1 MAKYVC
7 DFDQVNAI
15 AKKILAESESMIG
28 FTNAM
33 VVNSTNNL
41 SGWNGEAHDN
51 FIGSLERKK
60 ADLVNH
66 INLSIQL
73 SEFLKEVATAIS
85 NLEDELSSLDI

>member
-7 DFDQVNAI
+7 DFDQVNSS
-15 AKKILAESESMIG
+15 AKKILSESESMIG

-33 VVNSTNNL
+33 VLTSANALSNWSGST
-41 SGWNGEAHDN
+41 HDN

-60 ADLVNH
+60 TDLVNH

-73 SEFLKEVATAIS
+73 SEFLKNTADAIS
-85 NLEDELSSLDI
+85 MLEDELSSLDI